1 MTLISFDIDGTMSF
15 GDPPGPLTVALVQR
29 CRALG
34 YRIGSGSDRTE
45 RNQWELWRAHGVELD
60 FVSLK
65 HRLSDLRARFQVTR
79 CIHIGDT
86 EMDEYF
92 ARQAGFEF
100 WFADALPT
108 EGATGWIL

>member
-15 GDPPGPLTVALVQR
+15 GDPPGPLGVALVQL
-29 CRALG
+29 CRERG
-34 YRIGSGSDRTE
+34 YLVGSGSDRTE
-45 RNQWELWRAHGVELD
+45 RNQRELFLAHGIELD

-65 HRLSDLRARFQVTR
+65 HRLADVRARFEPRR

-100 WFADALPT
+100 WFADRLPAV
-108 EGATGWIL
+108 GSPGWIF

>member
-1 MTLISFDIDGTMSF
+1 M
-15 GDPPGPLTVALVQR
+15 QR

-45 RNQWELWRAHGVELD
+45 RNQRELWLAHGIELD

-65 HRLSDLRARFQVTR
+65 HRLADLRGRFEVTR
-79 CIHIGDT
+79 WIHIGDT

-100 WFADALPT
+100 WFADQLP
-108 EGATGWIL
+108 EPGAAGWIL

>member
-1 MTLISFDIDGTMSF
+1 MALISFDIDGTMSF
-15 GDPPGPLTVALVQR
+15 GDPPGPLRVELVQR

-45 RNQWELWRAHGVELD
+45 RNQRELWLAHGVELD

-65 HRLSDLRARFQVTR
+65 HRLADLRARFEVTR
-79 CIHIGDT
+79 WIHIGDT

-100 WFADALPT
+100 WFADRLP
-108 EGATGWIL
+108 EPGASGWIL